1 MLPSQTSFDSRK
13 RRFMDR
19 PSNENLNAAARK
31 ECRLGLVHVSLK
43 PPVRIARIVPFLW
56 HEMLRG
62 SVGIFSEWYMGY
74 IYIYHTC
81 MYIYICIYGHP
92 TSIHNYSYW
101 VFSLLIGGWPWNLQQ
116 WIEWVSCP
124 KAPWSPLPKLK
135 TFAVPFPLYRCWLG
149 SSASPL
155 LCLKKRMPGKT
166 SLHKPRLICMMLGT
180 VYSLPVTSLKFLND

>member
-74 IYIYHTC
+74 IYISYVYV
-81 MYIYICIYGHP
+81 YIY
-92 TSIHNYSYW
+92 
-101 VFSLLIGGWPWNLQQ
+101 
-116 WIEWVSCP
+116 
-124 KAPWSPLPKLK
+124 
-135 TFAVPFPLYRCWLG
+135 
-149 SSASPL
+149 
-155 LCLKKRMPGKT
+155 
-166 SLHKPRLICMMLGT
+166 
-180 VYSLPVTSLKFLND
+180 VYMVIPPAFIIILTGYFHC